1 MGVVLG
7 MSCDIL
13 LEVEDVEDDRG
24 IVGVSIS
31 ACIVRFYA
39 ASPRQPNSFP

>member
-24 IVGVSIS
+24 IVGVSIN
-31 ACIVRFYA
+31 AQDTR
-39 ASPRQPNSFP
+39 